1 MTRFNRTRRAKRKA
15 SVYTRNGKVASR
27 GGIYRRG
34 RTTGF
39 YKKVQRALMARAETK
54 YFTSSVN
61 VSFAAN
67 ASSGGGEGYTT
78 WNVPVPTASTGVSGR
93 IGSKV
98 IYSGFIT
105 NCRVEILP
113 KASNNTSIT
122 GRMMLVKYVNGGTT
136 FNMVN
141 FLQQSL
147 ITSSYSYTSLR
158 NIEYYSDYAVLK
170 SKRIVLASDNYSAG
184 NSGYSFK
191 FAWKGIV
198 NQSIV
203 PGGTTPADN
212 SMFLVFIADSGNLV
226 DNFITLKGDTCVYY
240 KDF

>member
-1 MTRFNRTRRAKRKA
+1 MARFNKTRRARKA
-15 SVYTRNGKVASR
+15 TTYRRGGKAVGR
-27 GGIYRRG
+27 GGIYRKG

-39 YKKVQRALMARAETK
+39 YRKVQKALMARAETK

-61 VSFAAN
+61 VNFAAN
-67 ASSGGGEGYTT
+67 ATTGAGEGYAS

-105 NCRVEILP
+105 NCRVEIMP
-113 KASNNTSIT
+113 KASNNTAIT

-136 FNMVN
+136 FNMTN

-147 ITSSYSYTSLR
+147 ITSSWSYTSLR
-158 NIEYYSDYAVLK
+158 NIEYYSDYQVLK
-170 SKRIVLASDNYSAG
+170 SKRVVLASDNYTGG

-212 SMFLVFIADSGNLV
+212 SLYLVFIADSGDLV
-226 DNFITLKGDTCVYY
+226 NNFINLKGDTCIYY